1 MPHRGDEAHL
11 GWHVRKLGRKGQS
24 RSEETTLAEDK
35 VQHIGNQSRDWI
47 HTRAYLQGCDR
58 TINCQSPENGQGGM
72 GKRIRGKRGGRG
84 EKSINKPDYHDF
96 PFVKIVLIDE
106 SFAKMAIRLGEL
118 EGLQEYSGVRTSR
131 KALNRMLG

>member
-1 MPHRGDEAHL
+1 VD
-11 GWHVRKLGRKGQS
+11 GR
-24 RSEETTLAEDK
+24 
-35 VQHIGNQSRDWI
+35 
-47 HTRAYLQGCDR
+47 TR
-58 TINCQSPENGQGGM
+58 I
-72 GKRIRGKRGGRG
+72 RGGRG
-84 EKSINKPDYHDF
+84 GRGRRGNKPYNHNF